1 MSVSIRLLL
10 DSDIESAEKIL
21 SSSFQRSHG
30 WRADLLLYRKLQPD
44 GYILAEL
51 DGTPVGM
58 VGATIYSTF
67 AYVGLMA
74 VRPDSQRRGI
84 GLALMQHLLHWLD
97 QQQIPLVLLDASPT
111 GQPLYEQLGFMPY
124 GKVEIFQ
131 RPGGGMACSCPPR
144 VKPISAPD
152 LNLITGPDIKAFG
165 ADRSRVLRLL
175 LEDYPGRA
183 FLSPGGSGQIS
194 GYLFAQENRIGPWVM
209 PDGADAEE
217 LLQAALSLQ
226 FPGPVTVAVP
236 GENKG
241 AATLL
246 QRYGFESSR
255 VNRHMGR
262 GPGAPTGQREKV
274 FGQTS
279 LSLG

>member
-1 MSVSIRLLL
+1 MPVSIRLLL
-10 DSDIESAEKIL
+10 NSDIESVEKIL
-21 SSSFQRSHG
+21 SSSFQRSYG
-30 WRADLLLYRKLQPD
+30 WRTDLLLYHKLQPG

-58 VGATIYSTF
+58 VGSTIYSTF

-74 VRPDSQRRGI
+74 VHPDSQRKSI
-84 GLALMQHLLHWLD
+84 GFALMQYLLDWLD
-97 QQQIPLVLLDASPT
+97 QQQVPLVLLDASPA
-111 GQPLYEQLGFMPY
+111 GQPLYERLGFVTY
-124 GKVEIFQ
+124 EKVEIFQ
-131 RPGGGMACSCPPR
+131 RPGGGMACPCPPR
-144 VKPISAPD
+144 AKPISAHD
-152 LNLITGPDIKAFG
+152 LDLITVPDIKAFG

-175 LEDYPGRA
+175 LETYPGRA
-183 FLSPGGSGQIS
+183 FQLLEGSGQIS

-209 PDGADAEE
+209 PDKAGAEE

-226 FPGPVTVAVP
+226 FPGPISVAVP
-236 GENKG
+236 GENAG
-241 AATLL
+241 ASALL
-246 QRYGFESSR
+246 QRYGFESVR

-279 LSLG
+279 LTLG